1 MDDSRL
7 RIPRKV
13 FLFYC
18 STPRSRYSLCVPF
31 IRGNDCIEN
40 TERQID
46 HGRKVN
52 NPWLKMSME
61 TIPKDL
67 RGLRACLVC
76 SLIKVWNTNS
86 S

>member
-1 MDDSRL
+1 MDDSGL
-7 RIPRKV
+7 GK
-13 FLFYC
+13 FLFIAQPCAVVAHCEYL
-18 STPRSRYSLCVPF
+18 SSVALLNWEHRT
-31 IRGNDCIEN
+31 CIIG
-40 TERQID
+40 QVY
-46 HGRKVN
+46 HGRWFN
-52 NPWLKMSME
+52 NPWPKMSME